1 MKNRDLKKLGIYLH
15 APFCLKKCPY
25 CAFYSLCAN
34 ETTIKSYVKRIINS
48 IKQWGIALKNRYVVD
63 TVYFGGGTPNL
74 LKEKYI
80 GDILCELSKSF
91 YLLNPEI
98 TLEIN
103 PFSANNLDFNKMK
116 ALRVNRLSI
125 GMQSMN
131 DDELLILG
139 RLHTS
144 EKTIKT
150 IEKAKNAKFDNIS
163 LDVIIN
169 VPGQSKKKLKKTIEF
184 CKWTGVQHVSAYMLK
199 VEKGTDFYK
208 FKDRLEFLPE
218 EEQCENYIYTV
229 NKLKEC
235 GFLQYEISNF
245 SKEGKFS
252 KHNLKYWNL
261 EDYLGLGPSAHSLID
276 KKRFY
281 YKPSLDSFL
290 KSEHPTVEEESINEE
305 EEFAMLQL
313 RLKKGLTNENY
324 HKKFRKNIPREYFKR
339 AEKLQKLGLLET
351 NSISWIR
358 LTTKGFLVSNR
369 VIFAILYGL

>member
-1 MKNRDLKKLGIYLH
+1 MKNKNLKKLGIYLH
-15 APFCLKKCPY
+15 VPFCLKKCPY

-34 ETTIKSYVKRIINS
+34 ETTVKSYVKKIINS
-48 IKQWGIALKNRYVVD
+48 IKQWGVALKNRYVVD

-74 LKEKYI
+74 LGEKYI
-80 GDILCELSKSF
+80 GDILCEIGKSF
-91 YLLNPEI
+91 CLLNPEI
-98 TLEIN
+98 TLEVN
-103 PFSANNLDFNKMK
+103 PFTTDNFDFFKIKNVG
-116 ALRVNRLSI
+116 VNRLSI
-125 GMQSMN
+125 GMQSIN
-131 DDELLILG
+131 DEELLILG

-144 EKTIKT
+144 EQTIKT

-184 CKWTGVQHVSAYMLK
+184 LREAGVQHVSAYMLK
-199 VEKGTDFYK
+199 VEKGTDFYN

-218 EEQCENYIYTV
+218 EAQCENYIYTV

-281 YKPSLDSFL
+281 YKPSLASFL
-290 KSEHPTVEEESINEE
+290 KSEQPTVEEESIDEE
-305 EEFAMLQL
+305 KEFAMLQL
-313 RLKKGLTNENY
+313 RLNKGLTNNNY
-324 HKKFRKNIPREYFKR
+324 HKKFRKNIPPEYFKR
-339 AEKLQKLGLLET
+339 AEKFQKLGLLEM
-351 NSISWIR
+351 NSISGIR

-369 VIFAILYGL
+369 VIFEILYGI